1 MFYKVL
7 HTEIKAVENPHLT
20 RAFQYGDGFFETMFV
35 HQDKI
40 PLFEYHYQRILKS
53 FEILKLDTA
62 FLPSSE
68 ALYEKMMET
77 ILVKNNYR
85 VRVDFTRESE
95 GLYTPERNDVVFSIA
110 HKVLDFAMF
119 EHTKTSYKLGL
130 YEENKKAISPISSI
144 KSKNALIY
152 VLAGIWA
159 KEHHYDDAIILNQ
172 NSHVCECISS
182 NIFIIKDAII
192 YTPAK
197 SEGQVDG
204 VMRSYI
210 IKKLTEN
217 NYTIIEKSISVEEV
231 KNADEVFVCNGIQGI
246 QAASEVLGI
255 TKNTNQTQE
264 IIMKIKIVI

>member
-20 RAFQYGDGFFETMFV
+20 RAFQYGDGFFETMYV
-35 HQDKI
+35 HQDEI
-40 PLFEYHYQRILKS
+40 PLFKYHYQRIIKS
-53 FEILKLDTA
+53 FEILKLDIQ

-68 ALYEKMMET
+68 ALYEKIMET

-110 HKVLDFAMF
+110 HKVFDFAMF
-119 EHTKTSYKLGL
+119 EHVKTSYKLGL

-159 KEHHYDDAIILNQ
+159 KEHHVDDAIILNQ
-172 NSHVCECISS
+172 NNHICECVSS
-182 NIFIIKDAII
+182 NIFIIKDSII

-204 VMRSYI
+204 VMRSFI
-210 IKKLTEN
+210 IEKLNESK
-217 NYTIIEKSISVEEV
+217 YTIIEKSMSLEAI
-231 KNADEVFVCNGIQGI
+231 KNADEVFVCNAIQGI
-246 QAASEVLGI
+246 QPVTEVVGI
-255 TKNTNQTQE
+255 AKSTDFIFDILA
-264 IIMKIKIVI
+264 IIKVNL